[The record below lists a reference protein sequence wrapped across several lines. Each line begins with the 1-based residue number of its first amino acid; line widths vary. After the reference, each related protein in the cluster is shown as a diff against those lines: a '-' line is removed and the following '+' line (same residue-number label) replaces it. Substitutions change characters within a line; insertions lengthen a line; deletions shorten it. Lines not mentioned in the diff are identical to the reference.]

1 MSSESANTDLDQV
14 IARMKSERPAVLN
27 FSGESARPEPTLEEA
42 RGELASAIG
51 QLAHTIFSKKYGP
64 LVGTVTK
71 TTAET
76 VLKNA
81 EENLYR
87 AKGDATLVIQELV
100 DRAFTSKQSKK
111 TAGILTIFT
120 NQCNFYS
127 KRKHHGT
134 RYVCIH
140 CATRGGR

>member
-1 MSSESANTDLDQV
+1 MSSISPNTDLDQV

-27 FSGESARPEPTLEEA
+27 FSAVTARPEPTLDEA
-42 RGELASAIG
+42 RGELASVLG
-51 QLAHTIFSKKYGP
+51 QLAHTIFSNKYGP

-76 VLKNA
+76 VLKSA

-100 DRAFTSKQSKK
+100 DRIFTSKPKK
-111 TAGILTIFT
+111 K
-120 NQCNFYS
+120 NE
-127 KRKHHGT
+127 
-134 RYVCIH
+134 
-140 CATRGGR
+140 

>member
-1 MSSESANTDLDQV
+1 MSSSNAKADLTQV

-27 FSGESARPEPTLEEA
+27 FSSVTARPEPSLEEA
-42 RGELASAIG
+42 RGELADAIG

-76 VLKNA
+76 LLKTG

-87 AKGDATLVIQELV
+87 AKGDATLIIQELV
-100 DRAFTSKQSKK
+100 DRAFTSKPSKK
-111 TAGILTIFT
+111 
-120 NQCNFYS
+120 
-127 KRKHHGT
+127 K
-134 RYVCIH
+134 
-140 CATRGGR
+140 

>member
-1 MSSESANTDLDQV
+1 MSPESANIDLSQV
-14 IARMKSERPAVLN
+14 IARMKSERAPELN
-27 FSGESARPEPTLEEA
+27 FSSTSARPEATLDEA

-76 VLKNA
+76 LLKSA

-87 AKGDATLVIQELV
+87 AKGDATLVIQELM
-100 DRAFTSKQSKK
+100 DRAFTSKTNKK
-111 TAGILTIFT
+111 
-120 NQCNFYS
+120 
-127 KRKHHGT
+127 K
-134 RYVCIH
+134 
-140 CATRGGR
+140 